1 MIYRIIKRFFDL
13 TVSLIALIV
22 LSPLFLIIAI
32 AIKMDSKGSV
42 FFLHRRVGYRGRPVY
57 LIKFRS
63 MVDGAEQ
70 MISDFTPEQRA
81 EWEDNYKLE
90 NDKRVTRVGKFLRRT
105 SLDELPQLLN
115 IIAGSMSIVGPRPVV
130 ENELEMYGD
139 NKEKFLSMKPGLTGF
154 WASHGRSNT
163 TYEHRMMLELYYI
176 DHASIWLDLKIM
188 VKTVFCVISGDGAK

>member
-1 MIYRIIKRFFDL
+1 MFRIIKRAFDFTL
-13 TVSLIALIV
+13 SLIALII
-22 LSPLFLIIAI
+22 LSPLFLFIAV
-32 AIKMDSKGSV
+32 AIKIDSKGPV
-42 FFLHRRVGYRGRPVY
+42 FFLHRRVGYHGRPVY

-90 NDKRVTRVGKFLRRT
+90 DDKRVTRVGKFLRRT

-130 ENELEMYGD
+130 ERELEKYGE

-176 DHASIWLDLKIM
+176 DHASLWLDLKIM
-188 VKTVFCVISGDGAK
+188 IKTVFCVISGDGAK

>member
-1 MIYRIIKRFFDL
+1 MYKIIKRVFDFS
-13 TVSLIALIV
+13 VSLFALIC
-22 LSPLFLIIAI
+22 LSPLFVIIAI
-32 AIKMDSKGSV
+32 AIKIDSKGPV
-42 FFLHRRVGYRGRPVY
+42 FFLHRRVGYHGRPVY

-70 MISDFTPEQRA
+70 MISDFTPEQQA
-81 EWEDNYKLE
+81 EWEDNFKLE
-90 NDKRVTRVGKFLRRT
+90 DDKRVTRVGKILRRT

-130 ENELEMYGD
+130 ERELEKYGK
-139 NKEKFLSMKPGLTGF
+139 NKDKFLSMKPGLTGF

-176 DHASIWLDLKIM
+176 DHASLWLDLKIM
-188 VKTVFCVISGDGAK
+188 IKTVFCVISGDGAK

>member
-1 MIYRIIKRFFDL
+1 MFRIIKRAFDFTL
-13 TVSLIALIV
+13 SLIALII
-22 LSPLFLIIAI
+22 LSPLFLLIAV
-32 AIKMDSKGSV
+32 AIKIDSKGPV
-42 FFLHRRVGYRGRPVY
+42 FFLHRRVGYHGRPVY

-90 NDKRVTRVGKFLRRT
+90 DDKRVTRVGKFLRRT

-130 ENELEMYGD
+130 ERELEKYGE
-139 NKEKFLSMKPGLTGF
+139 NKDKFLSMKPGLTGF

-176 DHASIWLDLKIM
+176 DHASLWLDLKIM
-188 VKTVFCVISGDGAK
+188 IKTVFCVISGDGAK

>member
-1 MIYRIIKRFFDL
+1 MFRIIKRAFDFA
-13 TVSLIALIV
+13 VSLSAVIV
-22 LSPLFLIIAI
+22 LSPLFLIIAV
-32 AIKMDSKGSV
+32 AIKIDSKGPV
-42 FFLHRRVGYRGRPVY
+42 FFLHRRVGYHGRPVY

-81 EWEDNYKLE
+81 EWEDNFKLE
-90 NDKRVTRVGKFLRRT
+90 DDKRVTRVGKFLRRT
-105 SLDELPQLLN
+105 SLDELPQLFN

-130 ENELEMYGD
+130 ERELEKYGE

-176 DHASIWLDLKIM
+176 DHASLWLDLKIM
-188 VKTVFCVISGDGAK
+188 IKTVFCVISGDGAK

>member
-1 MIYRIIKRFFDL
+1 MIYKCCKRIFDFF
-13 TVSLIALIV
+13 VSLVSLIV
-22 LSPLFLIIAI
+22 LSPLFVIIAV
-32 AIKMDSKGSV
+32 AIKIDSKGPV
-42 FFLHRRVGYRGRPVY
+42 FFLHRRVGYHGRPVY

-70 MISDFTPEQRA
+70 MINDFTPEQRA
-81 EWEDNYKLE
+81 EWEDNFKLE
-90 NDKRVTRVGKFLRRT
+90 DDKRVTRVGKILRRT

-130 ENELEMYGD
+130 ERELEKYGE
-139 NKEKFLSMKPGLTGF
+139 NKDKFLSMKPGLTGF

-176 DHASIWLDLKIM
+176 DHASLWLDLKIM
-188 VKTVFCVISGDGAK
+188 IKTVFCVISGDGAK